1 MTGNV
6 ALDIFIGLV
15 FVYLLYSL
23 FATVILEI
31 ITCFERWVTQNVILI
46 V

>member
-6 ALDIFIGLV
+6 VLNIFIGLV

-23 FATVILEI
+23 FAAVITDKTI
-31 ITCFERWVTQNVILI
+31 DR
-46 V
+46 